1 MIQTWTL
8 HQTIDVRTVTAM
20 NRAYV
25 THLSTHIAEHGT
37 AAVERDLL
45 QLARYARRHG
55 VAVQAARLM
64 IDRASPEV
72 VRQRAFAVVCSAL
85 EKIDN
90 GHPALALAS

>member
-1 MIQTWTL
+1 M
-8 HQTIDVRTVTAM
+8 HS
-20 NRAYV
+20 AYL

-55 VAVQAARLM
+55 VAVDAARLM
-64 IDRASPEV
+64 VDRASPRV

-85 EKIDN
+85 TKT
-90 GHPALALAS
+90 GHGRGLALALAS

>member
-1 MIQTWTL
+1 
-8 HQTIDVRTVTAM
+8 M
-20 NRAYV
+20 NRAYL

-55 VAVQAARLM
+55 VAVDAARLM
-64 IDRASPEV
+64 VDRASPRV

-85 EKIDN
+85 TTA
-90 GHPALALAS
+90 GHGRGLALALAS

>member
-1 MIQTWTL
+1 MLVWTL
-8 HQTIDVRTVTAM
+8 HQTIVPRTVTRM

-45 QLARYARRHG
+45 QLARYARRQG
-55 VAVQAARLM
+55 VAVEAAGLM
-64 IDRASPEV
+64 IDRASPQV

-85 EKIDN
+85 TKPSSSRF
-90 GHPALALAS
+90 GGLPLAS